1 MSPAQSILLNL
12 DPIILFVIIVMGSVV
27 LSIGGLMVTHFFYPV
42 NKIKLHNDVAGY
54 IFASLGAIYA
64 VLLAFMVVVSWQQ
77 FDTTNKNVVKE
88 ANYIA
93 SIYRD
98 SEAFAPAFR
107 TKVRASL
114 DEYVNAVVN
123 DEWPMLAKGER
134 SMKVQKI
141 SDGIW
146 RLFGGYQPRSEA
158 ERIFFTESV
167 QKLNSEGEL
176 RRERILDS
184 QSGIPGVLW
193 TVLIAG
199 GLVTIVFTLFFGTEN
214 FGAQMVMTALLAMMI
229 SSILYTIF
237 VFDFPFTGSVTVSPA
252 EFKIVLQN
260 LAKF

>member
-1 MSPAQSILLNL
+1 MLLNIHPFIL
-12 DPIILFVIIVMGSVV
+12 AIIIILGSVIISVA
-27 LSIGGLMVTHFFYPV
+27 GLMITHFFVPV
-42 NKIKLHNDVAGY
+42 PKIKLHNDVAGY

-98 SEAFAPAFR
+98 SEAFEPAFR

-134 SMKVQKI
+134 SMKVQQI

-146 RLFGGYQPRSEA
+146 KLFGHYQPKSEA
-158 ERIFFTESV
+158 EKVFFAESIK
-167 QKLNSEGEL
+167 KLNNEGEL

-193 TVLIAG
+193 TVLIVG
-199 GLVTIVFTLFFGTEN
+199 GIVTIIFTLFFGTEN
-214 FGAQMVMTALLAMMI
+214 FGAQMIMTALLAIMI

-237 VFDFPFTGSVTVSPA
+237 VFDYPFTGSVAVSPA
-252 EFKIVLQN
+252 EFKVVLEN